1 MSQVMISDV
10 PQAEPYGIPRMLVK
24 YRTIVI
30 PAIKDKY
37 KNVMEIPRLQKISV
51 NMGVGQ
57 ASKDIKE
64 LDNARRELSIITGQA
79 PYTRR
84 AKNAISTFKIREG
97 MPVGCAVTLRGNRMW
112 EFMDRLVNIALP
124 RVRDFRGL
132 SGKSFD
138 GRGNYSFGVKDH
150 SIFVELD
157 YTDISAVRGMDIT
170 FVTTAKNDAD
180 AKELLKSLGMP
191 FRN

>member
-1 MSQVMISDV
+1 VSWWFKPAKQKSSPFAPSRRRGRLPPQDQPIS
-10 PQAEPYGIPRMLVK
+10 
-24 YRTIVI
+24 
-30 PAIKDKY
+30 
-37 KNVMEIPRLQKISV
+37 
-51 NMGVGQ
+51 
-57 ASKDIKE
+57 
-64 LDNARRELSIITGQA
+64 SIITGQA

-132 SGKSFD
+132 SSKSFD
-138 GRGNYSFGVKDH
+138 VRGNCSFGVKDH